1 MKKSR
6 YYFCAESAEFCRPLA
21 RIREWMKRE
30 GIQTRTVYP
39 ARMQTKQDYFYCAE
53 FGEMGIVGEGCGQ
66 DCKKYDPRNGKN
78 GRCRFSKNGYEPDL
92 QNPIIITI

>member
-30 GIQTRTVYP
+30 GN
-39 ARMQTKQDYFYCAE
+39 
-53 FGEMGIVGEGCGQ
+53 
-66 DCKKYDPRNGKN
+66 PRNGKN